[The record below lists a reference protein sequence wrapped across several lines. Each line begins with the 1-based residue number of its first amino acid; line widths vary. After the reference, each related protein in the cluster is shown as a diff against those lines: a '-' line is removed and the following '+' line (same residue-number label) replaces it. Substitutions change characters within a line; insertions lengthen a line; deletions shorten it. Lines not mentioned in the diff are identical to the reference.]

1 MKEMYAALWKMT
13 FDGRRPL
20 MEDDLWW
27 KTTFEGTRPLME
39 DDLWWKTPFDGR
51 RSSMEDDNEDNLK
64 NKEDLHIAG
73 RHTALDIFR
82 FAVFFSYFSFILYP
96 ISQATAWLR
105 QKFLIGVL
113 QLHNAKLSPRSC
125 SSGVDL
131 VSSQLI
137 QLPIQPPGK
146 VFFRAAAKLISIV
159 EQSKQPLHLL
169 TTIKLVW
176 AWHSSAPDFWWHYY
190 QQCLSLF
197 K

>member
-1 MKEMYAALWKMT
+1 MK
-13 FDGRRPL
+13 
-20 MEDDLWW
+20 
-27 KTTFEGTRPLME
+27 
-39 DDLWWKTPFDGR
+39 
-51 RSSMEDDNEDNLK
+51 DN
-64 NKEDLHIAG
+64 LHIAG

-113 QLHNAKLSPRSC
+113 PLHNAKLSPRSC

-146 VFFRAAAKLISIV
+146 VFF
-159 EQSKQPLHLL
+159 
-169 TTIKLVW
+169 
-176 AWHSSAPDFWWHYY
+176 
-190 QQCLSLF
+190 
-197 K
+197 